1 MVAAIFSTT
10 ASQGGQEM
18 KGSSRNLLVGIRLD
32 GEGHE
37 LLSWAIFKVA
47 EPGDSIIV
55 LHVFKDS
62 GLSTKNKMSTLCLTK
77 SLDSFLASY
86 DSFCTM
92 RKVSLVGR
100 LCRGKSIR
108 NVLVQEAKECAAISV
123 VLGVCRTSLGLS
135 VSMAKYCAKRLPS
148 HTSVMAVHNGK
159 IMFLS
164 NESKKKAG
172 IVRSEVVSKPSASKT
187 LASLFE
193 DSKTDDPNCPQDLE
207 SNDGEVIE
215 NMCFSQST
223 ESRSTSSG
231 ITVGASPVNFNFS
244 LQLDDSESGDFSTSR
259 SSRSGSEALSSNRN
273 SKSDLLE
280 DGRSDSFMC
289 ESQRETESIDI
300 EDAHE
305 EAMEEAP
312 GLVTLLVRKFPEHPG
327 WPLLRKATVLG
338 MEGLHSPEARKMPVV
353 QWALQ
358 LPNRSPLGSPWHSHS
373 LEKADANER
382 DQRTDLSRELAVLHK
397 RNSSSWRRFSNN
409 EFQSLSMQFS
419 SGNLV
424 GKGGCSKVYKV
435 LLPHGKPLAVKILK
449 TSEEAWKEFLLEV
462 EIISSLEH
470 KNIISLVGVCVE
482 DNSLISVY
490 NFLPRGSLEYYL
502 HGRKGK
508 TPLPWKLRFK
518 IAVGV
523 AEALNYLHNGCSR
536 PVIHRDVKSSN
547 ILLSNDFEPQL
558 SDFGLAIWAPTTS
571 SEITHYD
578 VFGTFGYLAP
588 EYFMYGKMS
597 DKIDVYSFGVVLLEL
612 LSGRKPISN
621 DNPKGQESLVMWAA
635 AILEEGNPVEL
646 IDPSLAGK
654 YDEDQIRRMMMA
666 ASLCIRRTVHRRPQI
681 NLILKLLKG
690 DGDAINWARQQLS
703 NSKEPKN
710 QDEEACL
717 PPDIRCHLGVALNDV
732 EEDAL
737 SVCSIE
743 QNNDQFIETYLQGRC
758 SRSSSFE

>member
-1 MVAAIFSTT
+1 MVAAICGNK
-10 ASQGGQEM
+10 ANQGAKEM
-18 KGSSRNLLVGIRLD
+18 EGSSRNLLVGIRMD

-47 EPGDSIIV
+47 EPGDGIIA

-62 GLSTKNKMSTLCLTK
+62 GPSTKNKVSTLCLTK
-77 SLDSFLASY
+77 SFDTFLASY
-86 DSFCTM
+86 ESFCAM
-92 RKVSLVGR
+92 RKVNLVGR

-108 NVLVQEAKECAAISV
+108 KILVQEAKECAAISV
-123 VLGVCRTSLGLS
+123 ILGVCRTSLGFS
-135 VSMAKYCAKRLPS
+135 VSTAKYCSKRLPS
-148 HTSVMAVHNGK
+148 HTSVMAIHNGK

-164 NESKKKAG
+164 SESKNKEG
-172 IVRSEVVSKPSASKT
+172 TVRSEVVSKPSATKT
-187 LASLFE
+187 LARLFE
-193 DSKTDDPNCPQDLE
+193 DSKADDRNCPQNLE
-207 SNDGEVIE
+207 SDYVEVLE
-215 NMCFSQST
+215 NAGFSQDA

-231 ITVGASPVNFNFS
+231 ITLGASPVNFDFS
-244 LQLDDSESGDFSTSR
+244 MQLDDSESGDFSIGR
-259 SSRSGSEALSSNRN
+259 SSRSGSEALSSNSN

-289 ESQRETESIDI
+289 GSQKETESTDA
-300 EDAHE
+300 ENAHE
-305 EAMEEAP
+305 EALEEAP
-312 GLVTLLVRKFPEHPG
+312 GLVTLLVKKFPEHPG
-327 WPLLRKATVLG
+327 WPLLRKATVVG

-358 LPNRSPLGSPWHSHS
+358 LPNRSPLSSPWHNHS
-373 LEKADANER
+373 LEKADANKR
-382 DQRTDLSRELAVLHK
+382 DQRTELSRELAVLHK

-409 EFQSLSMQFS
+409 EFQSLSLQFS

-435 LLPHGKPLAVKILK
+435 LLPNGKPLAVKILK

-470 KNIISLVGVCVE
+470 KNVISLVGVCVE
-482 DNSLISVY
+482 QNSLIAVY

-508 TPLPWKLRFK
+508 TPLPWKLRYK

-536 PVIHRDVKSSN
+536 SVIHRDVKSSN

-588 EYFMYGKMS
+588 EYFMYGKVS

-621 DNPKGQESLVMWAA
+621 DNPKGQESLVMWAT
-635 AILEEGNPVEL
+635 AILGEGNPVDL
-646 IDPSLAGK
+646 IDPNLAGQ
-654 YDEDQIRRMMMA
+654 YDEDQMMRMMMA
-666 ASLCIRRTVHRRPQI
+666 ASLCIRRTPHRRPQI
-681 NLILKLLKG
+681 NLILQLLKG
-690 DGDAINWARQQLS
+690 DGDVINWARQQLS
-703 NSKEPKN
+703 KEPQN
-710 QDEEACL
+710 QDEEARL
-717 PPDIRCHLGVALNDV
+717 PPHIRSHLGVALDDV
-732 EEDAL
+732 DEDAL
-737 SVCSIE
+737 SICSIE
-743 QNNDQFIETYLQGRC
+743 QTNHQFLETYLQGRC